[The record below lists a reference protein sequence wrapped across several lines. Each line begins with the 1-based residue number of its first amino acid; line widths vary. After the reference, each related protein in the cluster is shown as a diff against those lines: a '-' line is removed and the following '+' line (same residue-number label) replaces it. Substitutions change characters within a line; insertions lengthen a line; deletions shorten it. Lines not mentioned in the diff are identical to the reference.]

1 MNLSYFGCTTHL
13 ELPNNKYPETKYYML
28 FLVGHYFSATHIEWP
43 LWFSEPLWLHFYEQR
58 CFDQIE
64 NELLT
69 FCLISF
75 LKTLTKLRHLSIQ
88 KSVHSY

>member
-43 LWFSEPLWLHFYEQR
+43 L
-58 CFDQIE
+58 
-64 NELLT
+64 
-69 FCLISF
+69 
-75 LKTLTKLRHLSIQ
+75 
-88 KSVHSY
+88 